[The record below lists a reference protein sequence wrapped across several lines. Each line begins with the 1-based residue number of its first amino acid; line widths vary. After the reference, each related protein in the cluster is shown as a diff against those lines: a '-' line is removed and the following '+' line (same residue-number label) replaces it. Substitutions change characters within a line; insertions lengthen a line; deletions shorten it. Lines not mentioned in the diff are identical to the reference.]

1 VKRIGVDIG
10 GTFTD
15 LVLYDSERNRTSLLK
30 VLTTPHDLSQAVV
43 EGIRQLLHQSGTDP
57 GDVRDVTYGTTAAT
71 NAVLERRGPA
81 TALLTTEGFRDVLI
95 IQRQSRYDLF
105 DLFIDK
111 PRPLLQRRNIFE
123 VTERIGPNGEEL
135 KPLDEDQVEMLGRLL
150 KEAGVEA
157 IAISFLHAYRNDQ
170 HERRAAELI
179 QEVHPHASIS
189 LRSQVSPVI
198 GEYEATN
205 TTVTDAFVK
214 PITKRHIEDLERRLT
229 DMGITAKLSI
239 MLSDGGV
246 SSVERANQAPVRMI
260 ESGPAAGVQ
269 IAAFIGSAVGASHV
283 IAFDMGGTTA
293 KVALVENGRPLLSD
307 QLEVDRLRMIP
318 GSGLPLT
325 IPAVDL
331 IEIGSGGGSIASVE
345 RSTLRVGPESAGA
358 APGPACYK
366 RGGTRATVTDSDL
379 LLGYLDPA
387 FFLGGKMALDVEAA
401 RLAVTKDVAAPL
413 GLSLEGA
420 ARGIYAVINSS
431 MEHAIRAGTV
441 QRGRDPRDYVLVA
454 TGGAAPVHAAAV
466 ARSMGVPR
474 VVFPPASGVASAL
487 GLLAAEP
494 RTTFVRSRL
503 TPVDGSFVGVAT
515 GEFGA
520 LAEEART
527 AFTREISEGRSLT
540 FRRRVSLRFVG
551 QGYDL
556 PVDLNGAVDEAVDI
570 SQMLNDFYAAY
581 EVLYAQ
587 SERSA
592 PVEATKWRLDAVLDS
607 PLLQLQRRQAVA
619 RNGHAP
625 QQRRIYDVGL
635 HVDVEAQILRSDEL
649 APGERI
655 EGPAVIEQTESTAVI
670 FTGDHAT
677 VDDFG
682 NIVVEIAASPKRS
695 VMT

>member
-15 LVLYDSERNRTSLLK
+15 IVLYDSERNRTSLHK
-30 VLTTPHDLSQAVV
+30 VLTTPHDLSQAVI
-43 EGIRQLLHQSGTDP
+43 EGIKQLLEQSGTDP

-111 PRPLLQRRNIFE
+111 PRPLLRRRDIFE
-123 VTERIGPNGEEL
+123 VAERIGPDGEEL
-135 KPLDEDQVEMLGRLL
+135 EPLDERQVEELGGML
-150 KEAGVEA
+150 KDAGVEA
-157 IAISFLHAYRNDQ
+157 VAISFLHAYRNDR
-170 HERRAAELI
+170 HERRTAELI
-179 QEVHPHASIS
+179 QAVHPNASIS
-189 LRSQVSPVI
+189 LRSQVSPLI

-214 PITKRHIEDLERRLT
+214 PITKRHIEDLERRLVE
-229 DMGITAKLSI
+229 MGITAKLSI

-246 SSVERANQAPVRMI
+246 SSVERANKAPVRMI

-269 IAAFIGSAVGASHV
+269 IAAFIGSAIGTKNV

-307 QLEVDRLRMIP
+307 QLEVDRQRMIP

-345 RSTLRVGPESAGA
+345 RSTLKVGPESAGA

-366 RGGTRATVTDSDL
+366 RGGARPTVTDADL
-379 LLGYLDPA
+379 LLGYLDPD
-387 FFLGGKMALDVEAA
+387 FFLGGKMPLDIDAA
-401 RLAVTKDVAAPL
+401 RGAVTRDVATPL
-413 GLSLEGA
+413 GLSLEAA

-441 QRGRDPRDYVLVA
+441 QRGRDPRDYALVA

-474 VVFPPASGVASAL
+474 VVFAPASGVASAL

-503 TPVDGSFVGVAT
+503 APVDPSFVDVARE
-515 GEFGA
+515 EFTA
-520 LAEEART
+520 LAEEAKN
-527 AFTREISEGRSLT
+527 AFARDLTGGRSLK

-556 PVDLNGAVDEAVDI
+556 PIDLTGSVDEPVDV
-570 SQMLNDFYAAY
+570 SRMVNDFYVAY
-581 EVLYAQ
+581 EALFTQ
-587 SERSA
+587 SERSS

-607 PLLQLQRRQAVA
+607 PLLRLEKRQTAK
-619 RNGHAP
+619 RNGHAA
-625 QQRRIYDVGL
+625 QRRRIYDVGL
-635 HVDVEAQILRSDEL
+635 NEDVDAQILRSDEL
-649 APGERI
+649 APGELI
-655 EGPAVIEQTESTAVI
+655 NGPAVIEQTESTAVI
-670 FTGDHAT
+670 FTGDRAT
-677 VDDFG
+677 VDEFG
-682 NIVVEIAASPKRS
+682 NIIVEIAASPKGA
-695 VMT
+695 